1 MMFPPQS
8 EMGSRTR
15 TSCPG
20 VSFISSF
27 MDTCMV
33 GHLVMVSLD
42 SPPHKGIRTGRGA
55 PEGKASLGRPPE
67 ISLKEGGSGMRVRVI
82 ACGNPLMGNDA
93 AGPAVLALLAA
104 EYPEIDA
111 VDGGTGGLGLV
122 TLMEGYDR
130 IVIVDA
136 TSGMGEPGEIR
147 VFRDL
152 PASGIPSLS
161 LHEIGIPE
169 ALALARALGSSPEVV
184 IVGIE
189 GGRIQG
195 FSVKMDPAVA
205 AAIPVAAGIVA
216 GEVRRAAQGG
226 G

>member
-1 MMFPPQS
+1 
-8 EMGSRTR
+8 
-15 TSCPG
+15 
-20 VSFISSF
+20 V
-27 MDTCMV
+27 
-33 GHLVMVSLD
+33 
-42 SPPHKGIRTGRGA
+42 K
-55 PEGKASLGRPPE
+55 
-67 ISLKEGGSGMRVRVI
+67 VRVI

-93 AGPAVLALLAA
+93 AGPAVLALLAG

-152 PASGIPSLS
+152 PAGGIPSLS

-169 ALALARALGSSPEVV
+169 VLALARALGSSPEVV

-195 FSVKMDPAVA
+195 FSGKMDPAVA
-205 AAIPVAAGIVA
+205 AAIPVAARIVA
-216 GEVRRAAQGG
+216 GEVRRAGQGG